1 MAGKPDPLV
10 TKKEKLSSE
19 YGVGIGRYIQEKG
32 FGYKNTSRF
41 SAERDRIQMCR
52 AYAQGN
58 QSTEGLMQAFNATG
72 DNPHVNL
79 DFTPAPIAPKF
90 VRAITE
96 DEFGEFSYEIDAVD
110 KLSKSEKASVKDE
123 LIANLQD
130 KEFIQN
136 FEETFDIKVPESEM
150 IPEDMEDVRMAMTLD
165 YRTSVENAAYEIT
178 KAILEF
184 NNFPEEVRYLLTR
197 DIVESGKA
205 CAEVDLV
212 PGKGVIQRY
221 VDIENFVYGETN
233 DTTGKNAPWGA
244 ELKYH
249 TLGDVLSMIETTNMS
264 DNDIR
269 DLAKKF
275 HSRFGN
281 DHLDIDWN
289 SHFQKDGQPFYYD
302 GEFDDMTI
310 PVIKFHYKTFF
321 WDKIATKKGPYGKR
335 VKRKKDEYKSDNY
348 KIEEDYYES
357 VLSGYY
363 IAETDYIF
371 NYGEKKNLER
381 PHGSMHDV
389 ELPYKLIIPSQYNHT
404 QKSMLEHIIP
414 NVDAIDKALLKLQQ
428 VLMNSHP
435 EVTVIDISAWAEL
448 SMGEKEYDPL
458 ELQDI
463 YDATGIIY
471 KKGTDEQGQQIQDPV
486 RTFNN
491 AVPIDP
497 YVATINFHMQMI
509 REVLG
514 FPPQREGQIQD
525 KQLIGTMEIARDT
538 SRNATR
544 FISRGVQDITKRV
557 IQSTVWLVQSI
568 PANSKMMQQYADMV
582 GDFDL
587 DMLKTL
593 EDMTMRQLG
602 VFVHMKIDNE
612 TKLNLNR
619 DIERSLTQKEITVED
634 GAKAREIAERLSPN
648 VAYDYLSF
656 RRRKRQKE
664 IQQEKMQLQQQQS
677 QLKVQEEQAK
687 ANVQKVEESV
697 RGQYD
702 IQEEQIRARAEL
714 QKLQMEYNLKSQLSQ
729 QEFTQKYAITQLE
742 TGNRLE
748 ADKLKEKAKD
758 DRVLLEKRAGLEA
771 DEQKIKIK
779 EGKQKNANPDDIGE
793 EDEFSELVN
802 KMTNAQD

>member
-1 MAGKPDPLV
+1 MTGKPEPLA
-10 TKKEKLSSE
+10 TKKEKLSND
-19 YGVGIGRYIQEKG
+19 YGVQIGKYIQGKG
-32 FGYKNTSRF
+32 FGYTNTSRY

-72 DNPHVNL
+72 DNSHVNL

-96 DEFGEFSYEIDAVD
+96 DEFGEFNFEIDAVD
-110 KLSKSEKASVKDE
+110 KLSKSEKAAAKNE

-130 KEFIQN
+130 KDFIES
-136 FEETFDIKVPESEM
+136 FEEAFDIKIPESEM
-150 IPEDMEDVRMAMTLD
+150 IPEDMEDIRLSMTLD
-165 YRTSVENAAYEIT
+165 YRTSIEQAAHEIT
-178 KAILEF
+178 QTILEL
-184 NNFPEEVRYLLTR
+184 NNFPEEIRYLLTK

-205 CAEVDLV
+205 CAEVDLL
-212 PGKGVIQRY
+212 PGKGVTHRY
-221 VDIENFVYGETN
+221 VDIENFVHGETN
-233 DTTGKNAPWGA
+233 DTTGKNIPWGA
-244 ELKYH
+244 ELKYY
-249 TLGDVLSMIETTNMS
+249 TLAEVLSMVETTNMT

-269 DLAKKF
+269 SLAKKF
-275 HSRFGN
+275 RSRYGN
-281 DHLDIDWN
+281 DQLDINWDR
-289 SHFQKDGQPFYYD
+289 HFQKGGNNYYYD

-321 WDKIATKKGPYGKR
+321 WDTIATKKGTQIKR
-335 VKRKKDEYKSDNY
+335 VKRKRDDYKSDNY
-348 KIEEDYYES
+348 KIENDFYES

-381 PHGSMHDV
+381 PKGSIHEV
-389 ELPYKLIIPSQYNHT
+389 ELPYKLIIPSHYNHT
-404 QKSMLEHIIP
+404 QKSLLEHIIP
-414 NVDAIDKALLKLQQ
+414 NVDAIDKALLKIQQ

-471 KKGTDEQGQQIQDPV
+471 KKGTGENGEQIQDPV

-491 AVPIDP
+491 AVPIEP
-497 YVATINFHMQMI
+497 YIATINFHMQMI

-514 FPPQREGQIQD
+514 FPPQREGQIQE
-525 KQLIGTMEIARDT
+525 KQLIGTTEIALDT
-538 SRNATR
+538 ARNATR
-544 FISRGVQDITKRV
+544 FISRSVQDITKR
-557 IQSTVWLVQSI
+557 IIESTVNLVQSI
-568 PANSKMMQQYADMV
+568 PADSKMMKQYAEMV

-593 EDMTMRQLG
+593 DDMTMRELG
-602 VFVHMKIDNE
+602 VFVHLKVDNE

-619 DIERSLTQKEITVED
+619 DIERSLTQKEITIED
-634 GAKAREIAERLSPN
+634 GAKAREIAEKLSPSI
-648 VAYDYLSF
+648 AYDFLAY
-656 RRRKRQKE
+656 RRKKQQKE
-664 IQQEKMQLQQQQS
+664 LQQQQMQLEQQKS
-677 QLKVQEEQAK
+677 QLKIQEEQAK
-687 ANVQKVEESV
+687 ANVQKVEESI

-702 IQEEQIRARAEL
+702 VEEEKVKARFEIE
-714 QKLQMEYNLKSQLSQ
+714 KLQREYELKSQLSQ
-729 QEFTQKYAITQLE
+729 QEFNQNYAIKKLE

-748 ADKLKEKAKD
+748 ADKMKEKAKD
-758 DRVLLEKRAGLEA
+758 DRVLMEKRAGLEA
-771 DEQKIKIK
+771 DEQKIKMK
-779 EGKQKNANPDDIGE
+779 EGKIDEANPDDVGE
-793 EDEFSELVN
+793 KEKFANLIDE
-802 KMTNAQD
+802 